1 MLGDRV
7 RMGRHASDEGVF
19 IRSMATR
26 GQLGGVARTTGDVAE
41 VMDASGAAVI
51 FIETVGVGQ
60 AEVEIVRTADVSIVV
75 FAPGSGDEV
84 QTLKAG
90 IMEIADIFVVNQA
103 DRAGADQLA
112 AAIGETQALRMPG
125 PEEWRP
131 PILKTIATADQ
142 GVAEVWEAIQQCWAR
157 RETTV
162 GERRRLRH
170 TRRLRERLGDRL
182 LARLDARLP
191 PGEFE
196 RVVDRIAARDIDP
209 YAAADELIDRAGERR
224 PQPALPQHR

>member
-1 MLGDRV
+1 
-7 RMGRHASDEGVF
+7 
-19 IRSMATR
+19 
-26 GQLGGVARTTGDVAE
+26 
-41 VMDASGAAVI
+41 
-51 FIETVGVGQ
+51 
-60 AEVEIVRTADVSIVV
+60 
-75 FAPGSGDEV
+75 
-84 QTLKAG
+84 
-90 IMEIADIFVVNQA
+90 
-103 DRAGADQLA
+103 
-112 AAIGETQALRMPG
+112 MPG